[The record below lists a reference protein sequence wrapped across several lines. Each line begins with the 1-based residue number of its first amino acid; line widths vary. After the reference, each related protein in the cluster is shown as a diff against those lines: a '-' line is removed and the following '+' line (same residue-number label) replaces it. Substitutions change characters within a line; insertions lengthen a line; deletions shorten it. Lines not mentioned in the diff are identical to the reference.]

1 MTTEETGSNATFK
14 TQQEY
19 VKIMIALI
27 VQMDAFN
34 EKLKEVK
41 SEAKEAGFNPVILAT
56 VAKAIAASKTEE
68 LTDKSNSILDLIQ
81 ELIKGQG

>member
-1 MTTEETGSNATFK
+1 MTTEEIGSTATFK

-27 VQMDAFN
+27 IQMDIFN

-56 VAKAIAASKTEE
+56 VAKAIAGSKTEE
-68 LTDKSNSILDLIQ
+68 LNDKSHSIIDLIE
-81 ELIKGQG
+81 ELI

>member
-1 MTTEETGSNATFK
+1 MTTEEIGSTATFK

-27 VQMDAFN
+27 IQMDIFN

-68 LTDKSNSILDLIQ
+68 LNDKSHSIIDLIE
-81 ELIKGQG
+81 ELI